1 MVVVDLS
8 EFGEETFDRK
18 RWINA
23 SINSHR
29 LRRASSTAEAD
40 PTELG
45 ADDGRLMS
53 ELQDALRQEADT
65 VGAAVE
71 RDSADALRRVPMAC
85 RDAMRLRDDAITIR
99 SLVSSLLSSLRQ
111 AEGSSAESIAAL
123 AEIDTVKRRMESAYT
138 TLQDAA
144 GLTKLSASV
153 EDVFASGDLSQAAE
167 TLATMRHCLSA
178 VGEVAEFAN
187 VRKQLEVLEDRLD
200 EMVLPRL
207 VDALTYRKVD
217 AVQDLRGIL
226 VRIGRSKS
234 LELQYTKIHVKP
246 LKKLWEDFDIRQ
258 RSNRLE
264 MEAR

>member
-1 MVVVDLS
+1 MVRANETDAGRILESRIKVPIPIESDFSLASSYQHTNESHVVSISFSPSNMVVVDLS
-8 EFGEETFDRK
+8 EFGEETFDQK

-111 AEGSSAESIAAL
+111 
-123 AEIDTVKRRMESAYT
+123 VC
-138 TLQDAA
+138 
-144 GLTKLSASV
+144 
-153 EDVFASGDLSQAAE
+153 VFSL
-167 TLATMRHCLSA
+167 L
-178 VGEVAEFAN
+178 
-187 VRKQLEVLEDRLD
+187 DR
-200 EMVLPRL
+200 
-207 VDALTYRKVD
+207 
-217 AVQDLRGIL
+217 
-226 VRIGRSKS
+226 
-234 LELQYTKIHVKP
+234 
-246 LKKLWEDFDIRQ
+246 
-258 RSNRLE
+258 
-264 MEAR
+264 